1 MPATLNCPNCG
12 AAANESDATCEYC
25 GSGLVAVACRECFG
39 AMFAGAQF
47 CPHCGA
53 KAEQAKEADQSTVR
67 CPGCGGEMRHAQIDD
82 ATTMYECAADGSAWL
97 TPEMFTK
104 LCADRETRGTAA
116 ASGAAAGGLK
126 KPKPFRLASVAT
138 RYVHCPVCK
147 AIMNR
152 VNFGDTSGVIVD
164 TCATHGIW
172 FERDE
177 LHAILSFV
185 EQGGLARRRAEA
197 QQDGGSGRHYVREM
211 HFESGVTGRRE
222 VKRLTVRLDASARI
236 SGGGPSSWSDLLKA
250 FFE

>member
-12 AAANESDATCEYC
+12 AAANDGATTCEYC
-25 GSGLVAVACRECFG
+25 GSGLVAIACRSCFG

-53 KAEQAKEADQSTVR
+53 KAEQPREVDQATLR
-67 CPGCGGEMRHAQIDD
+67 CPGCGGEMRHEQLGE
-82 ATTMYECAADGSAWL
+82 TTMHECSACGSAWL
-97 TPEMFTK
+97 TPETFTK
-104 LCADRETRGTAA
+104 LVADREARGAAA
-116 ASGAAAGGLK
+116 ASGAAAGGLS
-126 KPKPFRLASVAT
+126 KPKPFRLTGTAT
-138 RYVHCPVCK
+138 RYVRCPVCSDM
-147 AIMNR
+147 MNR

-177 LHAILSFV
+177 LHAILTFV

-197 QQDGGSGRHYVREM
+197 QQGGSNRHFVREM
-211 HFESGVTGRRE
+211 HFESGGDGTRRE
-222 VKRLTVRLDASARI
+222 IKSLIVKLDASARI
-236 SGGGPSSWSDLLKA
+236 SGSSSWTDLLKA

>member
-12 AAANESDATCEYC
+12 AAANEGAAACEYC
-25 GSGLVAVACRECFG
+25 GSGLVAVACRACFG

-53 KAEQAKEADQSTVR
+53 KAAQSEEADQSTLR
-67 CPGCGGEMRHAQIDD
+67 CPGCGEQMRHERLADTSTI
-82 ATTMYECAADGSAWL
+82 YECSGCGSAWL
-97 TPEMFTK
+97 TPETFTK
-104 LCADRETRGTAA
+104 LVADREARGAA
-116 ASGAAAGGLK
+116 VANGAAAGGLS
-126 KPKPFRLASVAT
+126 KPKPIRLAGAAT
-138 RYVHCPVCK
+138 RYVHCPVCD
-147 AIMNR
+147 ALMNR

-185 EQGGLARRRAEA
+185 EQGGLTRRRAEA
-197 QQDGGSGRHYVREM
+197 QQEGARHYVREM
-211 HFESGVTGRRE
+211 HFESGDAVRRE
-222 VKRLTVRLDASARI
+222 VKTLIVRLDE
-236 SGGGPSSWSDLLKA
+236 SGRSSGSPWSDLLKA